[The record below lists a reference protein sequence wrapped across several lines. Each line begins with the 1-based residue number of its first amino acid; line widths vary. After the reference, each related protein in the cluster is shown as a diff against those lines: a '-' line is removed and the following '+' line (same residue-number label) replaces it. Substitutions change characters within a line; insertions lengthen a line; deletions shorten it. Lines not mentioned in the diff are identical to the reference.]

1 MLKSLRSA
9 SLATNL
15 TSLTS
20 LVIGILAFSSLP
32 SFAEL
37 PKGNTF
43 IPVGNSS
50 EGTKDE
56 VSYYIDKSS
65 IKKKGNKLYYVTWSI
80 SKYEKP
86 ASSGKT
92 QYAKSDNV
100 ADCQNWQ
107 VRQLNSSFI
116 DRSGR
121 IIDVITRD
129 SKMQEPQPGSIN
141 YKIIDTICNSK

>member
-9 SLATNL
+9 ALATNL
-15 TSLTS
+15 TRLTS

-65 IKKKGNKLYYVTWSI
+65 IKKKGNKLYYVTWSV
-80 SKYEKP
+80 SKYTQP
-86 ASSGKT
+86 ASFGET

-107 VRQLNSSFI
+107 VSQLNSSFI

-121 IIDVITRD
+121 IINFIRRN